1 MASNDGRLAAG
12 LRIRQTVRNIF
23 GGQRLVHVERRRNR
37 PCALPQDER
46 PVSHSGTTEATGGS
60 CERRVLMLAE
70 DRLRSHLYASK

>member
-23 GGQRLVHVERRRNR
+23 GGQRLVHVERRRNI

-46 PVSHSGTTEATGGS
+46 RVSHSGTTEAPDGS
-60 CERRVLMLAE
+60 RERRVLMLAE
-70 DRLRSHLYASK
+70 DRLRSHLGQ